1 MAATKS
7 TPARHA
13 AGDLRVAAVAAPV
26 RAQVLSKLRD
36 AILARTFAPG
46 ERLIERELCELTG
59 VSRTSIREALR
70 QLETEGLVV
79 VIPNR
84 GPVVA
89 PEMSLDEAADLY
101 DIRSVLEVL
110 VCRRFATLASDE
122 EMAALVAAADALTD
136 AAEEGD
142 IAAMMRRKDAMY
154 EVLLGGTRNTV
165 ARSVLASLHQR
176 IAYLRTTSLSRPGR
190 AGKAAHEVRALV
202 EAIVAR
208 DAPRAA
214 ALCEAHVHNAAE
226 TALGVLAA
234 SGGASQA

>member
-1 MAATKS
+1 MA
-7 TPARHA
+7 
-13 AGDLRVAAVAAPV
+13 L
-26 RAQVLSKLRD
+26 
-36 AILARTFAPG
+36 FAPG

-79 VIPNR
+79 LIPNR

-101 DIRSVLEVL
+101 DVRAVVEVL
-110 VCRRFATLASDE
+110 VCRRFATRASDE
-122 EMAALVAAADALTD
+122 EMAALVAAADALAD

-142 IAAMMRRKDAMY
+142 IATMMKRKDAMY
-154 EVLLGGTRNTV
+154 GVLLGGARNTV

-190 AGKAAHEVRALV
+190 AGEAAHEVRALV
-202 EAIVAR
+202 EAIAAR

-226 TALGVLAA
+226 TALGVLEA